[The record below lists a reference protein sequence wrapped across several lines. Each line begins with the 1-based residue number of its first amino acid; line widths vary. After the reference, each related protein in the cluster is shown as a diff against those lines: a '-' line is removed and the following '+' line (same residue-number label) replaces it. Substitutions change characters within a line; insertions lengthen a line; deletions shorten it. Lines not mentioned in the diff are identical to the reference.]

1 MAQFDI
7 HRNSAGP
14 YPRFLM
20 VLSHDVLGTLPTV
33 VVAPLVPLEELGN
46 RPMSRLLPVFEID
59 GVRHALLSVELAG
72 VPRTVLGDP
81 VMSAA
86 DRRYDILGALD
97 FLFTGI

>member
-7 HRNSAGP
+7 HRNRAGT
-14 YPRFLM
+14 YPQYLM
-20 VLSHDVLGTLPTV
+20 VLSHEIVETLPTV
-33 VVAPLVPLEELGN
+33 VVAPLVPLGELGN
-46 RPMSRLLPVFEID
+46 RPMSRLLPAFEID
-59 GVRHALLSVELAG
+59 GVQHALLSIELAG
-72 VPRTVLGDP
+72 VSRTVLGDP